1 MQRIL
6 VLRGG
11 ALGDFLVTLPALG
24 LLRRRWPAARI
35 ELAGNAVAGTLAVH
49 RGVLDA
55 VHSQHEARWLALFAG
70 APLPPPLAEWLT
82 GFDLIVNFWPD
93 PDGELARLFPLR
105 PDQRYLSGDAHPTVG
120 PAAAHYCR
128 PLRELGLRPDR
139 FDFAL
144 APLTGSGGE
153 ETRRRPT
160 PAQKVLTVAPGPR
173 PRRIAL
179 HPGSGSPAKNWPID
193 RWLALAR
200 WLRDERGADL
210 LWVVGP
216 AEAPVARA
224 PREATAANLPLE
236 TLIDQLAGCDAFLGH
251 DSGVSH
257 LAAAVGLPGAL
268 WFGPT
273 EPAVWAPPSPRMRVL
288 RKGRSL
294 AEISVEDAQA
304 IVSEI
309 LLQFGK

>member
-24 LLRRRWPAARI
+24 LLRRRWPTTRI
-35 ELAGNAVAGTLAVH
+35 ELAGNAVAAALAVH

-70 APLPPPLAEWLT
+70 APLPPPLADWLA

-93 PDGELARLFPLR
+93 PEGELGRLFPLR

-144 APLTGSGGE
+144 APLEKSSGGE
-153 ETRRRPT
+153 TNRLPP
-160 PAQKVLTVAPGPR
+160 PASAVASGPR

-179 HPGSGSPAKNWPID
+179 HPGSGSAAKNWPIE

-210 LWVVGP
+210 LWVAGP
-216 AEAPVARA
+216 AEMPAAWA
-224 PREATAANLPLE
+224 PRDDAAAVNLPLE
-236 TLIDQLAGCDAFLGH
+236 TLIDRLADCDAFLGH

-257 LAAAVGLPGAL
+257 LAAALGLPGAL

-273 EPAVWAPPSPRMRVL
+273 DPAVWAPPSPRIRVL
-288 RKGRSL
+288 QKGRSL
-294 AEISVEDAQA
+294 AEISLADAQA

-309 LLQFGK
+309 LPQLDK